1 MRKLTVALVVV
12 ALMAVAVPV
21 VMATGGPR
29 LAGTFNVVAT
39 IHENDFNPGP
49 IPDGTTT
56 KDVFKFTAPCRA
68 PKACAKIKLD
78 RDGGDHSH
86 YKSTLTK
93 TAPGVYK
100 GTEGPFPYKCG
111 NDPNSTFTA
120 KHVIRVTKAR
130 NGRARRIGGTSKVT
144 IANCR
149 FATYVNYTLKG
160 TLR

>member
-1 MRKLTVALVVV
+1 VRKLALGLVAAFLAVTAPTVIA
-12 ALMAVAVPV
+12 A
-21 VMATGGPR
+21 GGPR
-29 LAGTFNVVAT
+29 LAGTFDVVGT

-56 KDVFKFTAPCRA
+56 KDVFKFTASCKA

-86 YKSTLTK
+86 YKSTLSK

-100 GTEGPFPYKCG
+100 GTEGPFPYTCG
-111 NDPNSTFTA
+111 NNADATFTA
-120 KHVIRVTKAR
+120 KHVIRVTKAKNR
-130 NGRARRIGGTSKVT
+130 RAKRIGGTSKVT
-144 IANCR
+144 IANCA
-149 FATYVNYTLKG
+149 FATFVNYTLKG

>member
-1 MRKLTVALVVV
+1 VRKLIVVLPVAGLLLVV
-12 ALMAVAVPV
+12 PT
-21 VMATGGPR
+21 VMAAGGPR
-29 LAGTFNVVAT
+29 LAGTFDVVAT

-56 KDVFKFTAPCRA
+56 KDVFKFTASCKA

-100 GTEGPFPYKCG
+100 GTEGPFPYTCG
-111 NDPNSTFTA
+111 NNANATFTA
-120 KHVIRVTKAR
+120 KHVIRVTKAKNR
-130 NGRARRIGGTSKVT
+130 RAKRISGTSKVT
-144 IANCR
+144 IANCP
-149 FATYVNYTLKG
+149 FATFVNYTLKG

>member
-1 MRKLTVALVVV
+1 VRKLALALVAL
-12 ALMAVAVPV
+12 ALAVTAPV
-21 VMATGGPR
+21 VMAAGGPR
-29 LAGTFNVVAT
+29 LAGTFDVVGT

-56 KDVFKFTAPCRA
+56 KDVFKFTASCKAPRA
-68 PKACAKIKLD
+68 CGKIKLD

-93 TAPGVYK
+93 TAAGVYK

-111 NDPNSTFTA
+111 NTPNATFTA
-120 KHVIRVTKAR
+120 KHVVKVTRAR
-130 NGRARRIGGTSKVT
+130 NRRAKRIGGTSKVT
-144 IANCR
+144 ITNCQ
-149 FATYVNYTLKG
+149 FATFVNYTLKG